1 MRRIMCSVL
10 VLALGFLS
18 VPAMAQ
24 DGPDYDFAEGDWNGM
39 RDFATLAQ
47 SEQVELVFH
56 DTMSLGELDINEP
69 LLIIYPTQELRADS
83 LSRFVVDGGR
93 IILADDFGQ
102 STPLLQR
109 LDVGRT
115 EPIRGTLPH
124 DEFFQRNPALPVL
137 RARGVH
143 PLLEGVKVMI
153 ANHPAVL
160 FNVGGPVLPY
170 SQDGGV
176 VYDMNLGDGKVV
188 VIGDASLFI
197 NHMINVA
204 DNGQFL
210 RNALRYGCQ
219 NKMPCRMHVYA
230 NDFTQTGS
238 YGNADDFFGDREEV
252 SVRVEEFNELI
263 ENMMRALPASRLFYY
278 LAILIAVGLIAYLI
292 AIFPLRRTREYSA
305 YVQDTLLAIH
315 QPQGEFDWNLSRY
328 ARASSATNYALP
340 ISILKE
346 IVEELVL
353 TKMGLWDVQD
363 EPRHTVPEIA
373 DQFVSNHLAGYP
385 ADERRKLHRKI
396 TDLLATFA
404 SVPTRQRIFLDADT
418 FFGERDL
425 LRLHGISMEILDI
438 LDLKE
443 SYERRIRLHI

>member
-1 MRRIMCSVL
+1 MRRLICSVM
-10 VLALGFLS
+10 VLALGLLS
-18 VPAMAQ
+18 VPVVAQ
-24 DGPDYDFAEGDWNGM
+24 DGPDYDISQGDWNGM

-56 DTMSLGELDINEP
+56 DTMSLSELDITEP

-143 PLLEGVKVMI
+143 PLLEGVKVMV

-160 FNVGGPVLPY
+160 FNVGGPVLAY

-176 VYDMNLGDGKVV
+176 VYDMNLGEGKVV

-210 RNALRYGCQ
+210 RNALRYGCE
-219 NKMPCRMHVYA
+219 NKVPCRMHVYA
-230 NDFTQTGS
+230 SDFKQTGS
-238 YGNADDFFGDREEV
+238 YGSDDDFFGDREEV

-263 ENMMRALPASRLFYY
+263 ESMMRSLPASRLFYY

-315 QPQGEFDWNLSRY
+315 QPQGEFDWNLARY
-328 ARASSATNYALP
+328 ARASNATNYALP

-353 TKMGLWDVQD
+353 TKMGLWDVQG

-373 DQFVSNHLAGYP
+373 DQDHRSARHL
-385 ADERRKLHRKI
+385 
-396 TDLLATFA
+396 
-404 SVPTRQRIFLDADT
+404 RQRPHAPA
-418 FFGERDL
+418 
-425 LRLHGISMEILDI
+425 
-438 LDLKE
+438 
-443 SYERRIRLHI
+443 HIP